1 MFEIVFF
8 FPKNPKTPKLINLS
22 LFVPLLIILIVKK
35 INATKRQTIMIDI
48 FIKIIER

>member
-8 FPKNPKTPKLINLS
+8 SKKSKAPKLINLL